1 MTPHKITVTAVPNMD
16 EDLPDDQ
23 YIDEVKYTVECPGE
37 SSCQLWWEC
46 QQCIK
51 DEYEPTEDQEDDGE
65 YTRHGVFHR
74 GIEGMWCTESK
85 QCAAIHSDSC
95 QESVYE
101 AAEEAGIGTHQIEL
115 DYQGDEYWTVQ
126 IIHPPEVESEIEN
139 RAKAL
144 LSSVRTTEW
153 DKAGHALRQYFR
165 HRAWKEI
172 KRDRQT

>member
-1 MTPHKITVTAVPNMD
+1 MSAHTITVTAIPNMD

-46 QQCIK
+46 TKCR
-51 DEYEPTEDQEDDGE
+51 DEGFEPTEDQEDDGE

-74 GIEGMWCTESK
+74 NIEGMWCTESK
-85 QCAAIHSDSC
+85 QCAAIHSESC

-101 AAEEAGIGTHQIEL
+101 AAEDAGIGTHQIEL

-126 IIHPPEVESEIEN
+126 IIHPPETQAKIEET
-139 RAKAL
+139 AKEML
-144 LSSVRTTEW
+144 ENGRTVTWE
-153 DKAGHALRQYFR
+153 KAPPSLREYFR
-165 HRAWKEI
+165 HRAWDEI
-172 KRDRQT
+172 KKERAA